1 MTDIVEKTLD
11 LSEQQKDKTLK
22 ILTPKQML
30 QRFLISLAQLKSD
43 NTSKKLINEVQE
55 IMYSLYQANK
65 ITKNV

>member
-1 MTDIVEKTLD
+1 MTDIVEKILD

-30 QRFLISLAQLKSD
+30 QRFLISLAQLKAD

>member
-1 MTDIVEKTLD
+1 MTDIVEKILD

-30 QRFLISLAQLKSD
+30 QRFLISLAQLKAD

-55 IMYSLYQANK
+55 IMYSLYRANK